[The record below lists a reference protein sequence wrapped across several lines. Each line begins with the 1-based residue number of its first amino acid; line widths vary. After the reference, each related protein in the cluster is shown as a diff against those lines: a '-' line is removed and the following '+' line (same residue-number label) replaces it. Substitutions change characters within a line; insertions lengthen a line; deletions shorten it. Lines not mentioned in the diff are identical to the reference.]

1 MQTIYNYFLK
11 RATVVYFLSLLTC
24 MVLYSNH
31 WMEWYWTLAGII
43 EVTGFVYLSSY
54 LDLSWKEV
62 SQASFERRLF
72 SLSLILRLLWLIGFY
87 LFSMNVWHSPWEQP
101 LGVPMDSESYYNES
115 LWIKEMIL
123 NKDLSPYLLYI
134 SGHIDD
140 AGYPLFLGALSFL
153 TNNSIVLTRVPNIV
167 FDSWTAVLIYRIA
180 KRNFDE
186 RVARVSGIFV
196 VLMPMIIFFSGT
208 TMKESM
214 MLMLATW
221 AVERGDFTIRNKS
234 SLSFSFIEFIFL
246 AASLLLFRTALSWV
260 LFLSFICALALS
272 SERLITR
279 PRRVVFLLILV
290 FGGFLVGGN
299 ILEQR
304 ESLTEQFEATG
315 ANFEYRASRQGGN
328 ALVKGLSKAVLAPV
342 IFSVPFPSMVSI
354 EGQSIQVLQN
364 GGYFLK
370 NILSFFVI
378 FALIVLVKRKVWCNN
393 VMIIA
398 FLLGYLLVLTLSSFA
413 HSGRFHHPVIPIE
426 MMFAVF
432 GMSSIRNKRQADWFD
447 YFLILEF
454 LIIIVWNGFKL
465 KGRGL

>member
-153 TNNSIVLTRVPNIV
+153 TNNSIVLTRIPNIV

-180 KRNFDE
+180 NRNFDE

-234 SLSFSFIEFIFL
+234 SLSFSFIEFILL

-378 FALIVLVKRKVWCNN
+378 FALIVMVKRKVWCNN

>member
-328 ALVKGLSKAVLAPV
+328 VLVKGLSKAVLAPV
-342 IFSVPFPSMVSI
+342 IVSVPFPSMVSI

>member
-153 TNNSIVLTRVPNIV
+153 TNDSIVLTRIPNIV

-180 KRNFDE
+180 NRNFDE

-234 SLSFSFIEFIFL
+234 SLGFSFIEFILL

-378 FALIVLVKRKVWCNN
+378 FALIVMVKRKVWCNN

>member
-140 AGYPLFLGALSFL
+140 AGYPLFLGALSFI
-153 TNNSIVLTRVPNIV
+153 TNNSIVLTRIPNIV

-180 KRNFDE
+180 NRNFDE

-234 SLSFSFIEFIFL
+234 SLGFSFIEFILL

>member
-1 MQTIYNYFLK
+1 MQTVYNYFLK
-11 RATVVYFLSLLTC
+11 RATVVYFFSLFTC
-24 MVLYSNH
+24 MILYSNH
-31 WMEWYWTLAGII
+31 WMEWYWVLAGII
-43 EVTGFVYLSSY
+43 EVTGFVYLSSF

-62 SQASFERRLF
+62 SQASFERHLF
-72 SLSLILRLLWLIGFY
+72 SLSLLLRLLWLIVFY
-87 LFSMNVWHSPWEQP
+87 WFSMSVWNSPWEQP

-134 SGHIDD
+134 SGHLDD
-140 AGYPLFLGALSFL
+140 AGYPLFLGILSFI

-234 SLSFSFIEFIFL
+234 SLGFCFIEFIFL
-246 AASLLLFRTALSWV
+246 SASLLLFRTALSWV
-260 LFLSFICALALS
+260 LFLSFICALVLS
-272 SERLITR
+272 SERLMTR
-279 PRRVVFLLILV
+279 PRRVAFLLILV
-290 FGGFLVGGN
+290 LGGFIVGGE
-299 ILEQR
+299 IMEQR
-304 ESLTEQFEATG
+304 ELLTEQFDATG
-315 ANFEYRASRQGGN
+315 ANFEYRASKQGGN
-328 ALVKGLSKAVLAPV
+328 VLVKNLSKAVLAPV

-354 EGQSIQVLQN
+354 KDQNIQMLQN

-378 FALIVLVKRKVWCNN
+378 FALIVLVKRKVWRNN

-398 FLLGYLLVLTLSSFA
+398 FMLGYLIVLTLSSFA

-426 MMFAVF
+426 MVFAVF

-447 YFLILEF
+447 LFLVLEF
-454 LIIIVWNGFKL
+454 LIIIAWNGFKL

>member
-328 ALVKGLSKAVLAPV
+328 VLVKGLSKAVLAPV